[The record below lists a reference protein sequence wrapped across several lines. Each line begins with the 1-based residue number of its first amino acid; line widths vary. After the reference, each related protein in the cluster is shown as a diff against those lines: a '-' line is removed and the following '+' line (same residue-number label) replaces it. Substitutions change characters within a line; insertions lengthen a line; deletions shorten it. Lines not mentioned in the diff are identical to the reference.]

1 MKTVA
6 LIPARWESSR
16 FPGKPLA
23 RILGRPMI
31 EHVYNRAMAIPHVDE
46 VMVATDSQAVYSVVL
61 GFGGRAVMTAKNH
74 PSGTDRLAEAADIM
88 GLDDED
94 IVINIQGDQPAFDPE
109 NPARAAAPLKEDPS
123 LEMSTLALH
132 LSSHEEI
139 HSPNHVKVVFG
150 ADNMALYFS
159 RAPIPWPRDGEEEE
173 YYKHIGIYAYRV
185 GFLRRFV
192 RLPEGRLERVEKL
205 EQLRALEN
213 GFRIKVLLVSG
224 LSPEV
229 DVPGDI
235 KAVEEALRLGEN

>member
-6 LIPARWESSR
+6 LIPARWESTR

-23 RILGRPMI
+23 QILGRPMI
-31 EHVYNRAMAIPHVDE
+31 EHVYNRALAIPDIDE
-46 VMVATDSQAVYSVVL
+46 VWAATDSQAIYSVVL
-61 GFGGRAVMTAKNH
+61 GFGGRAVMTSRSH
-74 PSGTDRLAEAADIM
+74 PSGSDRLAEAADIL

-109 NPARAAAPLKEDPS
+109 NPALAAAPLKEDPG
-123 LEMSTLALH
+123 LEMSTLALP
-132 LSSHEEI
+132 LTSHEEI
-139 HSPNHVKVVFG
+139 HNPNHVKVVFG

-159 RAPIPWPRDGEEEE
+159 RAPIPWPRDGEES

-192 RLPEGRLERVEKL
+192 RLPEGRLERIEKL

-213 GFRIKVLLVSG
+213 GCRIKVLLASG

-229 DVPGDI
+229 DVPSDV
-235 KAVEEALRLGEN
+235 KAVEEALKLEEN

>member
-23 RILGRPMI
+23 QILGRPMI
-31 EHVYNRAMAIPHVDE
+31 ERVYKRASAIPQVDE
-46 VMVATDSQAVYSVVL
+46 VCVATDSQAVYSVVSD
-61 GFGGRAVMTAKNH
+61 FGGKAVMTSAAH
-74 PSGTDRLAEAADIM
+74 PSGSDRLAEAAGI
-88 GLDDED
+88 LNLADDD
-94 IVINIQGDQPAFDPE
+94 IVLNIQGDQPAFDPE
-109 NPARAAAPLKEDPS
+109 NPALAASALKDDPG
-123 LEMSTLALH
+123 LEMSTLALPLTRH
-132 LSSHEEI
+132 DEI

-150 ADNMALYFS
+150 QDNLALYFS
-159 RAPIPWPRDGEEEE
+159 RAPIPWPRDGEET

-192 RLPEGRLERVEKL
+192 RMPEGKLERIERL

-213 GFRIKVLLVSG
+213 GFRIKVLLVTG

-229 DVPGDI
+229 DVPADI
-235 KAVEEALRLGEN
+235 KAVEELLKLEEN